1 MKVDFMCI
9 LQILLILFLNVS
21 IMVLDYLYLFYLILV
36 PHPPQLRSLGS
47 SETKYASGIM
57 VFFVCLMLFAL
68 LGRRGEDV
76 VWFQLCMPSKPI
88 STLTPLD
95 NSPLR
100 FPVLVLS

>member
-57 VFFVCLMLFAL
+57 FFFFSVLCYL
-68 LGRRGEDV
+68 L
-76 VWFQLCMPSKPI
+76 C
-88 STLTPLD
+88 
-95 NSPLR
+95 
-100 FPVLVLS
+100 